1 MSKTSPLAPKN
12 GFPVIK
18 SISGVQFSDEA
29 AGIKYSDRSDVMLA
43 YICQGSSMAGIFTK
57 SATRSAAVLDCQ
69 NKLNSTKKSEGPFA
83 IVVNSGNSNAFTGMA
98 GFLAVENICSKFS
111 TILKIRAENIYTAS
125 TGVIGEPLNWQKIV
139 NVASSLKKNLSSAG
153 IEGAA
158 NAIMTT
164 DTFAK
169 GSFKEFKIDKDLI
182 KIGGI
187 AKGSGMIAPDMA
199 TMLVYIFTDA
209 RIEQALLEAVVSELN
224 EETFNSITV
233 DGDTSTSD
241 SLMVVA
247 TCKSGPLIMNKNSTE
262 LKVFKEE
269 LKKVMRD
276 LAHQVVKDGEGATKF
291 IEVEVI
297 GGSSYASS
305 RKVAK
310 SIANSPLVKTAVAG
324 EDPNWGRIIMAIGKS
339 GADVKRDLLKIKFGD
354 ILVAEDGW
362 VCPHY
367 SEEMGATYMQG
378 DEIKIHVDLGLGNHK
393 STFWTCDL
401 THQYI
406 SINADY
412 RS

>member
-125 TGVIGEPLNWQKIV
+125 TGVIGEPLNWQRIV

-164 DTFAK
+164 DTYPK
-169 GSFKEFKIDKDLI
+169 GISINTYIGNQKVKIT
-182 KIGGI
+182 GI
-187 AKGSGMIAPDMA
+187 AKGSGMIEPNMA
-199 TMLVYIFTDA
+199 TMLGFIFTDC
-209 RIEQALLEAVVSELN
+209 LLYTSQSPRDL
-224 EETFNSITV
+224 
-233 DGDTSTSD
+233 STSR
-241 SLMVVA
+241 M
-247 TCKSGPLIMNKNSTE
+247 P
-262 LKVFKEE
+262 
-269 LKKVMRD
+269 
-276 LAHQVVKDGEGATKF
+276 
-291 IEVEVI
+291 
-297 GGSSYASS
+297 SSA
-305 RKVAK
+305 
-310 SIANSPLVKTAVAG
+310 
-324 EDPNWGRIIMAIGKS
+324 
-339 GADVKRDLLKIKFGD
+339 
-354 ILVAEDGW
+354 
-362 VCPHY
+362 
-367 SEEMGATYMQG
+367 
-378 DEIKIHVDLGLGNHK
+378 
-393 STFWTCDL
+393 
-401 THQYI
+401 
-406 SINADY
+406 
-412 RS
+412 